1 MDTETKPESF
11 LSTFWERN
19 RMLFKGF
26 LIAILV
32 LMLLIPTVL
41 IQELIRERKGRQL
54 EAIEEVSSK
63 WASTQT
69 IAGPVIGIPFMES
82 VKDEKGNIEQVK
94 QFAYFLP
101 ESLSISGD
109 MLPEERSRG
118 IYKVIVYTSNLK
130 INGQFGKADMASL
143 GIDPAAIVPNEAIII
158 FPIDDLRGIKEELR
172 LTLNDSTYELIPGK
186 IPGNVFGNLLMAKI
200 SIGDMNQS
208 KPFSLSLNLR
218 GSKSLSFLPFG
229 KTTNVSIASKWRD
242 PSFAGNYL
250 PDQRQVSDQG
260 FKADWK
266 VLYMNRNY
274 PQQWIGTN
282 PDIKSSAFG
291 VDLLVPVDAY
301 LKSERSVKYAILCIV
316 LTFTAF
322 LMIELIYS
330 KSIHPFQYILVGF
343 ALCIFYTLLISISE
357 YLQFNTAYVISAIAT
372 VAMIT
377 LYVRSVFQSTRIS
390 GFIALTLVFM
400 YSFIYVL
407 IQSQD
412 YALLMGSIGLF
423 LTLALVMYFSRKA
436 KLQ

>member
-1 MDTETKPESF
+1 MDTETKPDSF

-41 IQELIRERKGRQL
+41 IQELIRERQGRQL
-54 EAIEEVSSK
+54 QATEEVSSK
-63 WASTQT
+63 WAAAQT

-82 VKDEKGNIEQVK
+82 VKDEKGNVEQVK

-101 ESLSISGD
+101 ENLQVTGD
-109 MLPEERSRG
+109 LLPEERSRG

-130 INGQFGKADMASL
+130 LSGQFGKQDITSL
-143 GIDPAAIVPNEAIII
+143 GINPAAMIPSEAIIA
-158 FPIDDLRGIKEELR
+158 FPVDDLRGIKEELR

-186 IPGNVFGNLLMAKI
+186 VPGDVFGNIVLARI
-200 SIGDMNQS
+200 NIGDMSQS

-218 GSKSLSFLPFG
+218 GSKTLFFMPFG
-229 KTTNVSIASKWRD
+229 KTTRVSLASKWSD
-242 PSFAGNYL
+242 PKFDGNFL
-250 PDQRQVSDQG
+250 PDHSEVTAGG
-260 FKADWK
+260 FRADWN

-291 VDLLVPVDAY
+291 VELLVPVDAY

-372 VAMIT
+372 IALIT
-377 LYVRSVFQSTRIS
+377 LYVRSVFQSARIS
-390 GFIALTLVFM
+390 GFIGLTLIFM

-423 LTLALVMYFSRKA
+423 LTLALVMYFSRKG
-436 KLQ
+436 KLN